1 MDYKSKIWVANSPL
15 KIVKQVETRASD
27 LTPLIL
33 KSTTTTIKTLITI
46 QQGQLFKVKIVTA
59 NSLLLEV
66 LLLDKVWEEELEL
79 EESLAKA
86 FKMLPKL
93 L

>member
-15 KIVKQVETRASD
+15 KIVKQVETKASD

>member
-66 LLLDKVWEEELEL
+66 LLLDKVWEEELE
-79 EESLAKA
+79 
-86 FKMLPKL
+86 
-93 L
+93 

>member
-15 KIVKQVETRASD
+15 KIVKQVETKASD

-79 EESLAKA
+79 EESLAKV